1 MRMTTPDLWQQ
12 QLSRLM
18 ARNGWGLVSCAALWQ
33 HMVAAQPAGI
43 HSADDLTYS
52 ARGCYGALLY
62 DACCADDDPVRQ
74 NQAFREV
81 HQYLFRLAKKQRPA
95 VAEEAAQQALVAIH
109 AKRAYCQKPEA
120 FLQFIY
126 FELRSILR
134 DIDRRAARAT
144 QVLDSDITDLAES
157 SAVDRTVTLSAEQ
170 LAFWECMEAALHR
183 LANVQMRTVVIG
195 TYHWGW
201 TNEEIAAE
209 LGIADSYVNVLRHRA
224 LAKLRDD
231 PELRKCIQ
239 PD

>member
-33 HMVAAQPAGI
+33 HIVAARPTGI
-43 HSADDLTYS
+43 HSADELTYI

-62 DACCADDDPVRQ
+62 RACCAGDDPARQ
-74 NQAFREV
+74 NQAFHEI

-109 AKRAYCQKPEA
+109 AKRARCEKPEA
-120 FLQFIY
+120 FHQFIY
-126 FELRSILR
+126 FELRSVLR
-134 DIDRRAARAT
+134 AMDRKLPLAT

-157 SAVDRTVTLSAEQ
+157 AAVDRTATLSAEQ

-209 LGIADSYVNVLRHRA
+209 LGIADGYVNVLRHRA
-224 LAKLRDD
+224 LAKLRTDQ
-231 PELRKCIQ
+231 ELRKCIQ